1 VRKALNTGLDASAEW
16 ARSWCKYAR
25 NDKRL
30 RSRCSVVEGARVAV
44 GDDGSESFDPLA
56 VEKFLRFG
64 DDFAPRSRGPIL
76 LEAAAPLLA
85 EEDRSLFGGGGTS
98 SPG

>member
-1 VRKALNTGLDASAEW
+1 MRKALNTGLDASAEW

-25 NDKRL
+25 NDRRL
-30 RSRCSVVEGARVAV
+30 RSRCSGVEGERVAA
-44 GDDGSESFDPLA
+44 GDDGGESFDPLA
-56 VEKFLRFG
+56 MEEFLRFG
-64 DDFAPRSRGPIL
+64 NDFAPRSRGPL
-76 LEAAAPLLA
+76 AVLPLLA